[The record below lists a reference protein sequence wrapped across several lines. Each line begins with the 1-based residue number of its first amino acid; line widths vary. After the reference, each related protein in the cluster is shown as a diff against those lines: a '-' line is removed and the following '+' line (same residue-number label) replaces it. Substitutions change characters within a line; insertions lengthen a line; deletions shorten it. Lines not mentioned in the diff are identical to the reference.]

1 LSITME
7 DGKPMSLMILFQS
20 MKRAENQFGVWIS
33 NNHGNLFF
41 LNFGLK
47 EIMFFAR
54 IITTIH
60 QAREDTLGLKTQL
73 HLSLLTVSQTATG
86 NSST

>member
-1 LSITME
+1 ME
-7 DGKPMSLMILFQS
+7 DGKLMSLMILFQYI
-20 MKRAENQFGVWIS
+20 KRAENQFGVWIS

-60 QAREDTLGLKTQL
+60 QAREDILELKTQP